1 MTWYHMGV
9 NDIMLK
15 PCWLF
20 LEVKSVGAARLLW
33 KESSLVPKTKA
44 MEKDLKKIGV
54 GTLLQ
59 QGIF

>member
-1 MTWYHMGV
+1 MGV
-9 NDIMLK
+9 NDVLLK

-20 LEVKSVGAARLLW
+20 LQVKSVGEARLLW
-33 KESSLVPKTKA
+33 KESNLVPKTKA

-59 QGIF
+59 MGIF